1 VWRVSGS
8 GQRQRL
14 AEDSGAGGAE
24 TRKPAG
30 DPNQREEEAEMANV
44 YVPFYSR
51 YGNVETMA
59 KAVAEGVAEQGS
71 VAKLA
76 FTGDV
81 MTPQQVM
88 DADANWKATHERLM
102 AQYPLVSTAEV
113 AAADGVA
120 FGAPTRF
127 GVMAAQMKNFFDSMG
142 GLWVSGA
149 TVGKPAG
156 SFTSTATIHGGQEVS
171 NYTMYPVLVHLG
183 FIIVGVP
190 YSVPELTRTTTG
202 GGPYGPSHVAG
213 ARGEVPCDPTELTIC
228 RAFGRRLAE
237 IAEILAKAKG

>member
-1 VWRVSGS
+1 
-8 GQRQRL
+8 
-14 AEDSGAGGAE
+14 
-24 TRKPAG
+24 
-30 DPNQREEEAEMANV
+30 MANV

-81 MTPQQVM
+81 MTPPQVM
-88 DADANWKATHERLM
+88 DADPYWKATHERLM
-102 AQYPLVSTAEV
+102 VQYPLVSTAEV
-113 AAADGVA
+113 GAADGVA

-142 GLWVSGA
+142 GLWLNGA
-149 TVGKPAG
+149 TIGKPAG
-156 SFTSTATIHGGQEVS
+156 SFTSSGSLHGGQEVS
-171 NYTMYPVLVHLG
+171 NFTMYPVLIHLG
-183 FIIVGVP
+183 FIVVGVP
-190 YSVPELTRTTTG
+190 YSVPELLTTTTG
-202 GGPYGPSHVAG
+202 GTPYGPSHVAG
-213 ARGEVPCDPTELTIC
+213 AMADVPCDAAELAVC

-237 IAEILAKAKG
+237 IAEILAKARG